1 MLRSQLSYVQSRLAK
16 AGLRSNTDLGQH
28 FLVDDEVL
36 NAIVEAAELKPGEAV
51 VEIGPGL
58 GVLTER
64 LLQVGANVLAFELDP
79 GMAAILAEDFQP
91 EIESG
96 QLQIIVGDALQK
108 LPERVQSPYKVV
120 ANIPYQITTPLFELL
135 FERNQF
141 PRPELAVL
149 LVQKEVAG
157 RLTAPAGASQRGFLS
172 VLAEY
177 LTQTKIVRFVG
188 PKSFSPEPNV
198 DSAVLKLEQRPERER
213 SGLAELVFLRFVKS
227 GFQHR
232 RKQLK
237 NVVAGIKGV
246 DSNNVSTILSKIGL
260 PISSRAQELT
270 LASWLALE
278 EELK

>member
-1 MLRSQLSYVQSRLAK
+1 MLRSQLTYVQSRLAK

-28 FLVDDEVL
+28 FFVDDEVL
-36 NAIVEAAELKPGEAV
+36 KAIVEAAELKPGEAV

-149 LVQKEVAG
+149 LIQKEVAE

-177 LTQTKIVRFVG
+177 LTISEIIRFVG
-188 PKSFSPEPNV
+188 PKSFYPEPNV
-198 DSAVLKLEQRPERER
+198 DSAVLKLAQRPNRER
-213 SGLAELVFLRFVKS
+213 SGLAESAFLRFVKPS
-227 GFQHR
+227 FQHR

-237 NVVAGIKGV
+237 NVLAGIKGV
-246 DSNNVSTILSKIGL
+246 DSNQMATRLAKIGI
-260 PISSRAQELT
+260 PVTVRAQELT
-270 LASWLALE
+270 LSQWLALE
-278 EELK
+278 QEMQ